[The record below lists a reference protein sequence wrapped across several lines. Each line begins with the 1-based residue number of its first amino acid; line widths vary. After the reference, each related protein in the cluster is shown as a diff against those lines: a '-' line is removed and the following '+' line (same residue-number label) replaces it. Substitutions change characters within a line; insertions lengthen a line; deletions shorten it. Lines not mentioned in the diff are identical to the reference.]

1 MADHQKAHPL
11 VMLTMLDG
19 QPVPMTVAV
28 DDIILKAEE
37 SGLICAAVEE
47 NSEVTSQEEQGDKQ

>member
-1 MADHQKAHPL
+1 
-11 VMLTMLDG
+11 MLTMLDG

-37 SGLICAAVEE
+37 SGLICNAVEE
-47 NSEVTSQEEQGDKQ
+47 SSGVMSQEEQGDKQ